1 MDADGGASTSDLQSQ
16 SDPLLPCDPVRMAAA
31 RFCLPV
37 LVLMLAVL
45 ALTHGMRGAG
55 PKKCCFRFNETPMEK
70 ENVVAYMKTSQ
81 RCSRPAVLLK
91 TAAGR
96 QLCVRPSAPWVKEVI
111 SYLDTMD
118 QSSSM

>member
-1 MDADGGASTSDLQSQ
+1 
-16 SDPLLPCDPVRMAAA
+16 MAAA

-37 LVLMLAVL
+37 LVLVLAAL

-55 PKKCCFRFNETPMEK
+55 PKKCCFRFNDIPIEK
-70 ENVVAYMKTSQ
+70 EKVVDYVKTSQ

-91 TAAGR
+91 TVAGR
-96 QLCVRPSAPWVKEVI
+96 QLCVRPSAPWVKEII
-111 SYLDTMD
+111 SYLSAEG